1 MESKI
6 ACNGPNQG
14 AIPSIICVVA
24 PAARPQLLHFYSY
37 ASFPALKEEVT
48 NTWTKDQSNNDTCR
62 HVLDFQGDL
71 NGTGMFSCR
80 NGDYFEGQ
88 FRGSLY
94 DRTGHLTKPREA
106 GCYTVGKV

>member
-1 MESKI
+1 MILRQMAEISTTRNKLFI
-6 ACNGPNQG
+6 FQVPLLA
-14 AIPSIICVVA
+14 
-24 PAARPQLLHFYSY
+24 LLHFYSY